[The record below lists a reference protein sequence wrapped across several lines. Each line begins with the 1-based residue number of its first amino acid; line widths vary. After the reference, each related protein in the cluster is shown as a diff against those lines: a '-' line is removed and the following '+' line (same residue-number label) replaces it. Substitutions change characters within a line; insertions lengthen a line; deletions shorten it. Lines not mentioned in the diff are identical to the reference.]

1 MYTGA
6 EPGIRGGGGE
16 VQSYPMERRS
26 KELHVKLSRSQG
38 VIIVHKI
45 KIDSF
50 LRLIKFWL

>member
-26 KELHVKLSRSQG
+26 KELHVKLSGSQG